1 MGRWSWPWGL
11 MLAVVGSVEIGCR
24 CAGDDPVANSG
35 YGSVVDSRDF
45 DLTAEE
51 KQALLTL
58 ARTSVETWVR
68 DHQRVPTDELV
79 RKFPKLNTQRAC
91 FVTLRRDGQ
100 LRGCIGSLEPYRALV
115 QDVRD
120 NAVSA
125 AMHDTR
131 FRPVEASELSSLRYS
146 LSVLDMPRPLQGVP
160 PSPGSHHRASRS
172 SFDFPSIGVG
182 GSSGCKDI
190 FIEIMHET
198 GRTIGLLDGR
208 AGSYQYVWFDQFWR
222 AMRASKLER
231 TLIRSVGR
239 ALERS

>member
-160 PSPGSHHRASRS
+160 PSQLPQYLSQHRPGVIIELRGRRS
-172 SFDFPSIGVG
+172 TFLPSVWEDLPDA
-182 GSSGCKDI
+182 KI
-190 FIEIMHET
+190 F
-198 GRTIGLLDGR
+198 L
-208 AGSYQYVWFDQFWR
+208 
-222 AMRASKLER
+222 SKLCMKQGAPSDCWMDAQARISTYGSINFGEP
-231 TLIRSVGR
+231 
-239 ALERS
+239 